1 MQHIYRN
8 FKLTEKKKPVKR
20 TVAVNA
26 SWKSILTDK
35 GLIIQR
41 LLGEEI
47 LKLADLN
54 YPDMV
59 VKVEELI
66 EDGPDAL
73 EDLIDDY
80 VDLLD
85 IIEQSKDYMK
95 EETYNNVKDDVSDV
109 LSLLDEGNEWT
120 EKKAT

>member
-8 FKLTEKKKPVKR
+8 FKLTEKRKPVKR

-26 SWKSILTDK
+26 SWKSVLTDK

-41 LLGEEI
+41 LLGDEI

-54 YPDMV
+54 YPKMV
-59 VKVEELI
+59 VEVEELI
-66 EDGPDAL
+66 EDGPDAV

>member
-26 SWKSILTDK
+26 SWKSSLTDK

>member
-1 MQHIYRN
+1 MHLGNQ
-8 FKLTEKKKPVKR
+8 
-20 TVAVNA
+20 
-26 SWKSILTDK
+26 SDK

-120 EKKAT
+120 EKKA

>member
-8 FKLTEKKKPVKR
+8 FKLTEKRKPVKR

-26 SWKSILTDK
+26 SWKSVLTDK

-41 LLGEEI
+41 LLGDEI

-54 YPDMV
+54 YPKMV
-59 VKVEELI
+59 VEVEELI
-66 EDGPDAL
+66 EDGLDAV

>member
-59 VKVEELI
+59 VKVKELI

-120 EKKAT
+120 EKKA

>member
-120 EKKAT
+120 EKKA